1 MIRLLPALLL
11 LLLPVSAGAADR
23 TYSVGSF
30 DRVRV
35 EGPFQVQLL
44 TGKSPGAR
52 ASGDTRVIEGLD
64 IRVEGTTLLI
74 RAGIN
79 GWGEQPV
86 AGNKAAPVITVS
98 TSAIR
103 GAIVI
108 GGGRLS
114 VTGPIRGQRID
125 LSVNG
130 SGAIDAGAIQADQF
144 NATMLGS
151 GSMKLGGRA
160 AKVQLTTNGTGGID
174 ATALSASDLILL
186 LDGPGEMRATARF
199 TAKVTT
205 TGLGAVTVY
214 GSPACTVKA
223 VAGGPVS
230 CGKLPAP

>member
-1 MIRLLPALLL
+1 MIRLLTALLML
-11 LLLPVSAGAADR
+11 LVPVSAEAADR
-23 TYSVGSF
+23 TYSIGSF

-35 EGPFQVQLL
+35 DGPFQVQLL

-52 ASGDTRVIEGLD
+52 ASGDTRMIEGLD
-64 IRVEGTTLLI
+64 IRVEGTTLII

-86 AGNKAAPVITVS
+86 VGNRGAPVITVS
-98 TSAIR
+98 TLAIR
-103 GAIVI
+103 SAMVV

-114 VTGPIRGQRID
+114 VTGPVRGQRID
-125 LSVNG
+125 LSVTG

-144 NATMLGS
+144 NASVFGS

-160 AKVQLTTNGTGGID
+160 AKVRLTGNGSGGID
-174 ATALSASDLILL
+174 ATALNASDLILL

>member
-1 MIRLLPALLL
+1 MIRFLLAPLLL
-11 LLLPVSAGAADR
+11 SLPVTAGAAER
-23 TYSVGSF
+23 TYAVGSF
-30 DRVRV
+30 DRIRID
-35 EGPFQVQLL
+35 GPFQVQLL

-52 ASGDTRVIEGLD
+52 ASGDARAIEGLD
-64 IRVEGTTLLI
+64 IRVEGTTLI
-74 RAGIN
+74 VRAGIN

-86 AGNKAAPVITVS
+86 AGSKGAPAITVS
-98 TSAIR
+98 TLAIR
-103 GAIVI
+103 SGIVV

-114 VTGPIRGQRID
+114 VTGLVRGQRID
-125 LSVNG
+125 LSVTG
-130 SGAIDAGAIQADQF
+130 SGAIDAGAIEADQF

-160 AKVQLTTNGTGGID
+160 ARVQLTANGSGGID
-174 ATALSASDLILL
+174 ATALNAGDLVLL

-205 TGLGAVTVY
+205 TGLGAATVY
-214 GSPACTVKA
+214 GKPACTVKA